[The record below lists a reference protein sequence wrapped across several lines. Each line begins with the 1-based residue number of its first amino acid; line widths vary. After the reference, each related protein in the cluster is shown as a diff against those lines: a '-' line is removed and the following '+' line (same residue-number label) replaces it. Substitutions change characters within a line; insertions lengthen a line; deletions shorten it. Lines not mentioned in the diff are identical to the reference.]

1 MQPGMLTLTPMGP
14 TTLEAGP
21 GPASITFSVTTTSM
35 TPTSLT
41 TMVPPGFMVMTGC
54 TTAITSDAGCTLVVS
69 HDPNRFGPDT
79 GPVEVRSSG
88 AGSPVSAT
96 VSVRRFA
103 VVQVDAPDASVVF
116 IGQFDGGVQRV
127 GSGTV
132 SVLTGSTAS
141 LVAGERPGCTF
152 TSMPPVSTDAG
163 LLGPAV
169 FPEGCQWKRAC
180 QLRLPRPDRF
190 VLAADR
196 SLRCSNF
203 VFVSRAEFT
212 GSQVR
217 QADSACRNEALDAGV
232 SSGATVI
239 ALVNLDGGT
248 RLVGATGFV
257 RADGMPVASAPAE
270 FFNGS
275 LRAPIALRAD
285 GTPASDDARLLPWT
299 GYLPDAGV
307 ADRCSGWTS
316 ASNSTPPAGAVG
328 APWSVNSDWISRSF
342 SACGDARPVF
352 CVVVDS
358 GPPLPTTDA
367 GVGRLAFVIPSF
379 ALGPMSAASAC
390 QSVGNPVKPGSQFA
404 PLLVNSTGGWL
415 VPFDA
420 GVPWYRV
427 DGVEV
432 VPGTGPT
439 RRPIFGAPELRA
451 PLNRT
456 VAGNVVSGDAWMG
469 NNTQTCTNWTV
480 SSGAAPAFPIGQ
492 SGPFGSLTQAIPCN
506 TPGVA
511 LMCLEE

>member
-1 MQPGMLTLTPMGP
+1 M
-14 TTLEAGP
+14 
-21 GPASITFSVTTTSM
+21 
-35 TPTSLT
+35 
-41 TMVPPGFMVMTGC
+41 
-54 TTAITSDAGCTLVVS
+54 
-69 HDPNRFGPDT
+69 
-79 GPVEVRSSG
+79 
-88 AGSPVSAT
+88 SAT

-103 VVQVDAPDASVVF
+103 VVQVGAPGASIVF
-116 IGQFDGGVQRV
+116 IGHFDGGVQRAT
-127 GSGTV
+127 GGTV

-141 LVAGERPGCTF
+141 LVAGNRPGCTF
-152 TSMPPVSTDAG
+152 TSMPPVFTDDGG
-163 LLGPAV
+163 LLGPAA
-169 FPEGCQWKRAC
+169 FPEGCQWKRTC

-190 VLAADR
+190 FLAADP
-196 SLRCSNF
+196 SQRCSNF

-217 QADSACRNEALDAGV
+217 EADRACLDEALDAGV

-275 LRAPIALRAD
+275 LRAPIALGAD
-285 GTPASDDARLLPWT
+285 GTQAPDVLAWT
-299 GYLPDAGV
+299 GYWPDAGV
-307 ADRCSGWTS
+307 ANRCLGWTS
-316 ASNSTPPAGAVG
+316 NLNSTPPSGEVG
-328 APWSVNSDWISRSF
+328 TPWSVSSDWVNRSS
-342 SACGDARPVF
+342 SACGVARPVF
-352 CVVVDS
+352 CVGVDP
-358 GPPLPTTDA
+358 GQPLRTTDA

-379 ALGPMSAASAC
+379 APGTVSPSNAC
-390 QSVGNPVKPGSQFA
+390 QSVGDTVKPGSQFA
-404 PLLVNSTGGWL
+404 PLLVGSDGGWL

-456 VAGNVVSGDAWMG
+456 VAGNVVSGNAWMG
-469 NNTQTCTNWTV
+469 NSSGTCANWTMPGL
-480 SSGAAPAFPIGQ
+480 SAATFAVGQ
-492 SGPFGSLTQAIPCN
+492 SGPFGSVTQAVQCS